1 MKLGPKQIKVLELL
15 RTNSYTIPELA
26 EAAGIAQQNVK
37 NIISELYDAELV
49 RKTEAGVVSL
59 KDKLINTKHIE
70 EVNEWKK
77 VQIEYRPVLKNLS
90 RIV

>member
-1 MKLGPKQIKVLELL
+1 MKLGPNQRKVLELL
-15 RTNSYTIPELA
+15 RTDSYTIPELA
-26 EAAGIAQQNVK
+26 EAAGISQSIVK
-37 NIISELYDAELV
+37 NIITELYDAELV

-59 KDKLINTKHIE
+59 KDKLINSKHIE